1 MTTEDPC
8 CSSNHKIRKIIMITV
23 RNLTDNSNL
32 KVLAR
37 KGCFMIFEHQKDLS
51 VAPGSAQAAF
61 FMHQMN
67 CRKRQVLCELSG
79 TTVKTQAGAM
89 QWISGNVESV
99 TGVSGVGGFLKGVV
113 KGALT
118 GETAVKPNYTGTGYV
133 MLEPTFRYILLE
145 NVEDWGP
152 KGMVVNDGMF
162 LACEA
167 SVSDK
172 VVMRNNL
179 SSVFA
184 GQGLFNLSLVG
195 SGCVALESSTPREE
209 LIEFEMKDD
218 VVKIDGNMAVAW
230 SGSLEFTME
239 RSSKSLIGS
248 MVNGEGLVSVFR
260 GTGKILMAPTP
271 DGSSMETSKGPDEK
285 ETAKGVAVLS
295 KLGKLVK

>member
-1 MTTEDPC
+1 
-8 CSSNHKIRKIIMITV
+8 MITV
-23 RNLTDNSNL
+23 HNLTDNSNL

-37 KGCFMIFEHQKDLS
+37 KGCFTIFEHQKDLS
-51 VAPGSAQAAF
+51 VAPGSAQTAF

-133 MLEPTFRYILLE
+133 MLEPTFRHILLE
-145 NVEDWGP
+145 NVEDWGE

-172 VVMRNNL
+172 VVMRSNL

-195 SGCVALESSTPREE
+195 SGCVALESSTPRDE
-209 LIEFEMKDD
+209 LIEFELKDD

-271 DGSSMETSKGPDEK
+271 DGGSMETSKAPDEK
-285 ETAKGVAVLS
+285 ETTKGVAVLS